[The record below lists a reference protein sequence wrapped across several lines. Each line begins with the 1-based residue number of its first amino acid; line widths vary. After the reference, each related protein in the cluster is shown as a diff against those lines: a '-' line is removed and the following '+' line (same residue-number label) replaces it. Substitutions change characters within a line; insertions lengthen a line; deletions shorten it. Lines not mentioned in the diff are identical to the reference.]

1 MDKYRA
7 LILLGVGAVG
17 AMAVLFGMDAMRG
30 SVATQD
36 HALYV
41 DPLIDKQNLFITGRV
56 TVQNVGGKD
65 LTNVVVDFGDG
76 DKLSLGTL
84 ESGKKVIVSPPPD
97 NAMEYVMVSA
107 DPGVFVSKA
116 YREPPKMVGM
126 MGS

>member
-1 MDKYRA
+1 MDRYRA
-7 LILLGVGAVG
+7 LLLLGVGAVG
-17 AMAVLFGMDAMRG
+17 AMAVVFGMDAMRG
-30 SVATQD
+30 SIAVQD
-36 HALYV
+36 YALHV
-41 DPLIDKQNLFITGRV
+41 DPLIDKQNLFVTGRV

-65 LTNVVVDFGDG
+65 LANVVVDFGDG

-84 ESGKKVIVSPPPD
+84 ERGEKVIVSPPPD
-97 NAMEYVMVSA
+97 SAMEYVMVSA

>member
-1 MDKYRA
+1 MDRYKA
-7 LILLGVGAVG
+7 LIVLGVGAVATMG
-17 AMAVLFGMDAMRG
+17 VVFGMDVMRG
-30 SVATQD
+30 SVAVQD
-36 HALYV
+36 HALFV
-41 DPLIDKQNLFITGRV
+41 DPLLDKQNLFITGRV

-65 LTNVVVDFGDG
+65 LANVVVDFGDG
-76 DKLSLGTL
+76 DKLALGTL
-84 ESGKKVIVSPPPD
+84 EAGEKVIVSPPSD

>member
-7 LILLGVGAVG
+7 LVLLGVGAVG
-17 AMAVLFGMDAMRG
+17 AMAVLFGMDATRG
-30 SVATQD
+30 SIATQD

-41 DPLIDKQNLFITGRV
+41 DPLIDKQNLFVTGRV
-56 TVQNVGGKD
+56 TVQNVGGED

-76 DKLSLGTL
+76 DKLELGTL
-84 ESGKKVIVSPPPD
+84 ERGKKVIVSPPPD

>member
-1 MDKYRA
+1 MDKYKA
-7 LILLGVGAVG
+7 LIVLGVGAVV
-17 AMAVLFGMDAMRG
+17 AMGVVFGMDAMRG
-30 SVATQD
+30 SIAVQD
-36 HALYV
+36 HALFV
-41 DPLIDKQNLFITGRV
+41 DPLLDKQNLFITGRV

-65 LTNVVVDFGDG
+65 LANVVVDFGDG
-76 DKLSLGTL
+76 DKLALGTL
-84 ESGKKVIVSPPPD
+84 EAGEKVIVSPPPD

>member
-1 MDKYRA
+1 M
-7 LILLGVGAVG
+7 LLGVGAVG
-17 AMAVLFGMDAMRG
+17 AMAVIFGMDAMRG
-30 SVATQD
+30 SIATQD

-41 DPLIDKQNLFITGRV
+41 DPLIDKQNLFVMGRV

-65 LTNVVVDFGDG
+65 LTGVVVDFGDG

-84 ESGKKVIVSPPPD
+84 ESGKKVIVSPPPG